1 LTAIAELAAFAPLWL
16 ALSLQAGAAGATPPA
31 SAEPPAGR
39 FQAAEVEA
47 AARAFASARAA
58 SDRDAGK
65 LWGRPVYGPLLL
77 VDPASRRVL
86 ASQADAEGKLH
97 PRDGLFEGEYPADRP
112 IANTAVEWAGVRWA
126 MILLPLPDDLETRL
140 ELLEHEL
147 FHRLQPELG
156 LPPASYT
163 IAHLD
168 GLEGRTWLRL
178 EWRALRAAIEG
189 AGEAKR
195 LGLEDALVFR
205 AHRRALFPAGAG
217 EERALEMNE
226 GLAEDTGCAL
236 AAETPEVRRRLALQF
251 LGKGE
256 KRPSFARSFAYAS
269 GPAYGLL
276 LDEKAAGWRKGLT
289 PESDLGALLAGA
301 TGFQAPAELG
311 AEAARRAGRYDGA
324 ALRTEEAE
332 RERQRLERAAA
343 SRKRFVEGPTLT
355 LPLREPQVSFNPNRL
370 EPLDELGTVYRT
382 LELVEAWGSLKVDEG
397 GGALLTGDWS
407 RLTLPAPATRPGPKL
422 EGDGWTLTLGAGWRW
437 KPGARSG
444 DWVLVSEP

>member
-1 LTAIAELAAFAPLWL
+1 MNPTAPLLLALVLTALN
-16 ALSLQAGAAGATPPA
+16 AGAEAPPA
-31 SAEPPAGR
+31 SEPYAGP
-39 FQAAEVEA
+39 FPQSEVEG

-58 SDRDAGK
+58 SDRDGGK

-86 ASQADAEGKLH
+86 ASQGDAEGRLH
-97 PRDGLFEGEYPADRP
+97 PRDALFEGEYPADRP

-126 MILLPLPDDLETRL
+126 MILLPLPEDPEARL

-178 EWRALRAAIEG
+178 EWRALRATIEG
-189 AGEAKR
+189 EGEAKR
-195 LGLEDALVFR
+195 RGLEDALVFR
-205 AHRRALFPAGAG
+205 AHRRALFPAGADQ
-217 EERALEMNE
+217 ERALEMNE

-236 AAETPEVRRRLALQF
+236 AAETPEARRRLALQF
-251 LGKGE
+251 LAKGE

-276 LDEKAAGWRKGLT
+276 LDEKAAGWRRGLK
-289 PESDLGALLAGA
+289 PESDLGAILASA
-301 TGFQAPAELG
+301 TGFKNPVDLG
-311 AEAARRAGRYDGA
+311 AEAAKRAGRYDGA
-324 ALRTEEAE
+324 ALRAEETE
-332 RERQRLERAAA
+332 RERLRLERVAA
-343 SRKRFVEGPTLT
+343 SRKRFVEGPTLA

-382 LELVEAWGSLKVDEG
+382 LELVEAWGSLKVEEG
-397 GGALLTGDWS
+397 GGALLTSDWS
-407 RLTLPAPATRPGPKL
+407 RLTLPAPKDRPGTKL
-422 EGDGWTLTLGAGWRW
+422 EGDGWTLTLKAGWRW
-437 KPGARSG
+437 LPGARPG
-444 DWVLVSEP
+444 DWALVAEP